1 MRGAQLKNDPWD
13 NSLAPAD
20 EYEFDNPGTALL
32 EVGFPL
38 LKAHT
43 TAWLFLASIG
53 FLARVVLYNDTLLAA
68 QMTLTLDSLG
78 FLMTAGFHMTAV
90 RLGVVRISPR
100 FAFFGFTFCVVA
112 AGIQMLI
119 GGGILASFEKTLP
132 WRDGGV
138 AAIPGAYYFAIFVC
152 WFSLYAWMISWSKAR
167 AAETR
172 RILAETNATR
182 AELHRL
188 RTQLNPHFLYNTLNT
203 IAAEIHY
210 NPDGALEM
218 IRNAAAFLRH
228 NLEEHQRPV
237 CSLAEEIDSL
247 RTYLR
252 IQEGRFEV
260 PFLMG
265 LDVTPFAAQHLLPRW
280 TLQLL
285 VENAFK
291 HGYTSD
297 LKLRVSAHK
306 DDKGL
311 LLQVRNAGQL
321 IPGKTDTGIG
331 LSNLQRRLDLHFPNR
346 HRFQLRHDRDDV
358 VAELTLSGEPCFA

>member
-1 MRGAQLKNDPWD
+1 LEDEPRR
-13 NSLAPAD
+13 SLPAPAN
-20 EYEFDNPGTALL
+20 EGEFDAPGPALL

-43 TAWLFLASIG
+43 IAWIFIAAVG
-53 FLARVVLYNDTLLAA
+53 FLARVVLYNDVLLAA
-68 QMTLTLDSLG
+68 EMTLTLDPLG
-78 FLMTAGFHMTAV
+78 YLMTAGFHMTAT
-90 RLGVVRISPR
+90 RLGFIKISPG
-100 FAFFGFTFCVVA
+100 FALFGLTFCVLA
-112 AGIQMLI
+112 AGVQMMI
-119 GGGILASFEKTLP
+119 GGGILVSFDKTLP
-132 WRDGGV
+132 WRDGDV
-138 AAIPGAYYFAIFVC
+138 AAIPGTYYFAIFVC
-152 WFSLYAWMISWSKAR
+152 WFSLYSWMISWSKAR

-188 RTQLNPHFLYNTLNT
+188 RSQLDPHFLYNTLNT
-203 IAAEIHY
+203 IAAEIHH

-218 IRNAAAFLRH
+218 TRNTAAYLRH
-228 NLEEHQRPV
+228 NLQEHQRPV
-237 CSLAEEIDSL
+237 CSLAEEIESL

-265 LDVTPFAAQHLLPRW
+265 LDISSAAAQLLIPRS
-280 TLQLL
+280 TLQVL

-291 HGYTSD
+291 HGRTSD
-297 LKLRVSAHK
+297 LNLRVAADR
-306 DDKGL
+306 DDEGL
-311 LLQVRNAGQL
+311 RLRVRNAGQL

-346 HRFQLRHDRDDV
+346 HRFQLRNDGDDV
-358 VAELTLSGEPCFA
+358 VAELTLTGEPCFA

>member
-1 MRGAQLKNDPWD
+1 MRGSNLLDEAQLTLPLPEDESVND
-13 NSLAPAD
+13 NTGS
-20 EYEFDNPGTALL
+20 ALL
-32 EVGFPL
+32 EMGLPL

-43 TAWLFLASIG
+43 IAWIFLAAVG
-53 FLARVVLYNDTLLAA
+53 FLARVVLYNDVLLAA
-68 QMTLTLDSLG
+68 EMTLTLDPLG
-78 FLMTAGFHMTAV
+78 YLMTAGFHMAAV
-90 RLGVVRISPR
+90 RIGVVKISPR
-100 FAFFGFTFCVVA
+100 FALFGLMFCVLA
-112 AGIQMLI
+112 AGVQMMI
-119 GGGILASFEKTLP
+119 GGGILVSFEKTLP

-138 AAIPGAYYFAIFVC
+138 AAIPATYYFAIFVC

-167 AAETR
+167 AAETS

-188 RTQLNPHFLYNTLNT
+188 RSQLDPHFLYNTLNT
-203 IAAEIHY
+203 IAAEIHH

-218 IRNAAAFLRH
+218 TRNTAAFLRH

-265 LDVTPFAAQHLLPRW
+265 VDVSPFAAQHLLPRW

-291 HGYTSD
+291 HGNTSD
-297 LKLRVSAHK
+297 LNLRVAA
-306 DDKGL
+306 DRDNKGL
-311 LLQVRNAGQL
+311 LLRVRNAGQL
-321 IPGKTDTGIG
+321 IPGKADMGIG

-346 HRFQLRHDRDDV
+346 HLFHLRQEGDDV
-358 VAELTLSGEPCFA
+358 VAELSLRGEPCFA